1 MAKRSVEVVAPAD
14 FEAALRVR
22 TSERLEEYRAL
33 AFRAALPDGGAL
45 TAGEME
51 HAAELLDALH
61 LPLTTFQRDVDAI
74 HHRLKLVL
82 KLEPL
87 VANATSDQMKARE
100 LADEIAGL
108 TKLISEKRFLLHRH
122 DTALPA
128 KTAGLE
134 QAVREIDA
142 DRFHLFATLEAATA
156 KRVEVIHPTLHEG
169 ARA

>member
-1 MAKRSVEVVAPAD
+1 MAKRTVEVVAPAD
-14 FEAALRVR
+14 FESALRTR
-22 TSERLEEYRAL
+22 TSEHLEEYRAL

-51 HAAELLDALH
+51 RAAELLDALH
-61 LPLTTFQRDVDAI
+61 LPLTTFQRDVDGI

-128 KTAGLE
+128 KTAALE
-134 QAVREIDA
+134 QSVREIDA

-156 KRVEVIHPTLHEG
+156 KRVAVIHPTLHEG

>member
-22 TSERLEEYRAL
+22 TRERLEEYRAL

-51 HAAELLDALH
+51 RAAELLDALR
-61 LPLTTFQRDVDAI
+61 LPLTTFQRDVDGI

-87 VANATSDQMKARE
+87 VANATADQIRARE

-128 KTAGLE
+128 KTAALE
-134 QAVREIDA
+134 QSVREIDA

-156 KRVEVIHPTLHEG
+156 KRVAVIHPTLHEG